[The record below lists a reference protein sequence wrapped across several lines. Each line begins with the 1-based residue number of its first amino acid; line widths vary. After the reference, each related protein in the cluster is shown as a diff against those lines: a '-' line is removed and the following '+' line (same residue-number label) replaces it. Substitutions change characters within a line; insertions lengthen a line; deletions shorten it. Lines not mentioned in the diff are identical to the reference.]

1 MTKILRSLHAALIV
15 SDLEKAAVF
24 YEKVLGLA
32 QAPRSRTFPGLW
44 YQIGAFQLHLM
55 QHDDW
60 QAPCP
65 RPDKWGRNAHLAFEV
80 EDLEAIK
87 EKLSNQ
93 GYPVQMSS
101 SGRAACFTQDR
112 DGNILEL
119 SQRLPES
126 T

>member
-1 MTKILRSLHAALIV
+1 MAKILRPLHVALIV

-24 YEKVLGLA
+24 YGDLLGLA
-32 QAPRSRTFPGLW
+32 QAPRSRNFPGLW
-44 YQIGAFQLHLM
+44 YQTGPFQIHLM

-80 EDLEAIK
+80 DDLEAIK

-93 GYPVQMSS
+93 GYPMQMSS
-101 SGRAACFTQDR
+101 SGRAACFTQDQ

-119 SQRLPES
+119 SQKPSE
-126 T
+126 